1 MILLDNVTITRGHTS
16 VASQLRLE
24 IGPGEAV
31 AMIGRS
37 AAGKTALVETIA
49 GLLAPQSGR
58 VELAAAAGQEAL
70 RVGYAPADS
79 AAWPVMRADEF
90 LEMAGLAAG
99 LVGKSLRL
107 AVARGLGF
115 ADCDLLRD
123 RRLDSLSDGQR
134 KRLLVA
140 ATLLHDPDLLVL
152 DDPMRGLDIAGRTD
166 VEQVV
171 ADLTLAGGSVVAA
184 LNDAQI
190 GPCWTR
196 VLLLVDGSIL
206 DTGNR
211 HQQTTDGW
219 PVWSLEPLA
228 ALRLAI
234 AQG

>member
-1 MILLDNVTITRGHTS
+1 
-16 VASQLRLE
+16 
-24 IGPGEAV
+24 
-31 AMIGRS
+31 
-37 AAGKTALVETIA
+37 
-49 GLLAPQSGR
+49 
-58 VELAAAAGQEAL
+58 
-70 RVGYAPADS
+70 
-79 AAWPVMRADEF
+79 
-90 LEMAGLAAG
+90 
-99 LVGKSLRL
+99 
-107 AVARGLGF
+107 
-115 ADCDLLRD
+115 
-123 RRLDSLSDGQR
+123 
-134 KRLLVA
+134 
-140 ATLLHDPDLLVL
+140 
-152 DDPMRGLDIAGRTD
+152 MRGLDIAGRTD

-228 ALRLAI
+228 AWRRAI